1 MTTRRS
7 FLGSL
12 GAIIMSDLLPAGAS
26 AAPVRKGPKLFPF
39 LFWHEDTIVI
49 PMVVNGVKTAGILDT
64 AAAVSVV
71 DRSFAAQSGIA
82 VTSTPQSLAGPGGAY
97 RSSRTEPFQLSVADR
112 IAAVDWAAVV
122 DLSHVSRAMG
132 RKVGFLLGQD
142 ILRRYAFDFRF
153 DTRQFFIAPTAG
165 LQGGSDLALLRLG
178 PGSRGEPTLEIAV
191 EDKPPIVAV
200 IDSGNSNPLFLS
212 AAYADSAGL
221 TSRRSSTALSATAN
235 GVSTNRLISVRQ
247 IRMASLSVPDV
258 PTEIYGAWTSNGPP
272 ANVGLPLLASRR
284 LIFDFGQDRLWRSV
298 AGLGPLRRDRSGLGL
313 VAKLDRL
320 RVVHVAAGSP
330 AEAAGWRLNEE
341 IIEIDGKPVD
351 PSYDTGQLW
360 RWRFRPAGTWVRL
373 RMTDGSARQLRLQ
386 DYY

>member
-7 FLGSL
+7 FLGAL
-12 GAIIMSDLLPAGAS
+12 GATIMSDLLPTGAS
-26 AAPVRKGPKLFPF
+26 APPVRKEPKLFPF

-64 AAAVSVV
+64 AAAVSMV
-71 DRSFAAQSGIA
+71 DRSFAAGSGIA
-82 VTSTPQSLAGPGGAY
+82 VTSTPQSLAGPGGGY
-97 RSSRTEPFQLSVADR
+97 RSSRTEPFQLSIADT
-112 IAAVDWAAVV
+112 IAAVDWAAVI

-132 RKVGFLLGQD
+132 WQVSFLLGQD
-142 ILRRYAFDFRF
+142 VLRRYAFEFRF
-153 DTRQFFIAPTAG
+153 DTRQFFIAPTAD
-165 LQGGSDLALLRLG
+165 LHAGSDLALLLLG
-178 PGSRGEPTLEIAV
+178 RGSRGEPTLEIAV
-191 EDKPPIVAV
+191 EDNPPLLAV
-200 IDSGNSNPLFLS
+200 LDSGNSNPLFLS

-235 GVSTNRLISVRQ
+235 GLSTNRLISLRR
-247 IRMASLSVPDV
+247 IRMGSLSVSDV

-298 AGLGPLRRDRSGLGL
+298 AGLSPLRRDRSGLGL
-313 VAKLDRL
+313 AAEPDRL

-330 AEAAGWRLNEE
+330 AEAAGWRPNEE
-341 IIEIDGKPVD
+341 IMEIDGKLVD

-373 RMTDGSARQLRLQ
+373 RMLDGSERQLRLQ